1 MKTLLKVSLIVFL
14 IANFSYSQDAWEVQN
29 SNTEEWLHSVYFLDE
44 DNGWVVGA
52 NGTILNTV
60 NGGEIWTQQNSGTTK
75 ELLDVQF
82 VNDSTGWVVGDST
95 ILYTKDFGKNWNKY
109 EQDYIGDIKSVFFVD
124 QNHGWICG
132 YGDYIL
138 KTDEEVFE
146 YVYDWDPIAVEERN
160 WQGVFFIDNRIGW
173 FFDCVGICKTED
185 GGYTIVEEYDLPLC
199 NSIFFLNSKLG
210 WVGQG
215 WQGMTMGGPLN
226 GEIKFTGDSGA
237 HWSTQNEYIYI
248 RSIIFFD
255 EQSGLALGVNGGGA
269 NVSAI
274 LLKTTNGGETWESQ
288 SILSIEGFRIVDFYF
303 CDLNTGWIVGM
314 DGLIMRTTTG
324 GFSSIPIEE
333 NIGIKEFKLSQNYP
347 NPFNPSTHIKITL
360 PTSENVTIKVYNLLG
375 EEITTVVNSK
385 LSAGIHTYEFDGS
398 NFASGVYLYRI
409 KAGEWTDVKKMLL
422 IK

>member
-1 MKTLLKVSLIVFL
+1 M
-14 IANFSYSQDAWEVQN
+14 Y
-29 SNTEEWLHSVYFLDE
+29 
-44 DNGWVVGA
+44 
-52 NGTILNTV
+52 LNA
-60 NGGEIWTQQNSGTTK
+60 
-75 ELLDVQF
+75 L
-82 VNDSTGWVVGDST
+82 
-95 ILYTKDFGKNWNKY
+95 
-109 EQDYIGDIKSVFFVD
+109 
-124 QNHGWICG
+124 
-132 YGDYIL
+132 
-138 KTDEEVFE
+138 
-146 YVYDWDPIAVEERN
+146 
-160 WQGVFFIDNRIGW
+160 
-173 FFDCVGICKTED
+173 
-185 GGYTIVEEYDLPLC
+185 
-199 NSIFFLNSKLG
+199 
-210 WVGQG
+210 
-215 WQGMTMGGPLN
+215 
-226 GEIKFTGDSGA
+226 
-237 HWSTQNEYIYI
+237 YI